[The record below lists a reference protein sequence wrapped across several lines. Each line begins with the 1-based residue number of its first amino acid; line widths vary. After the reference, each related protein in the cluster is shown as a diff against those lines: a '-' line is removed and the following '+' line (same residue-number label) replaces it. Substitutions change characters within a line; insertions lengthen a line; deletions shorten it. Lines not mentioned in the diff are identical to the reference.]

1 MFWRKNK
8 LFEENNDLST
18 KLNNIIEN
26 SEIRNEILDKIV
38 SLVNGL
44 NNVNNNQTKVT
55 KNNNNSE
62 RIGNEYVV
70 DNPVMNI

>member
-1 MFWRKNK
+1 M
-8 LFEENNDLST
+8 ST

-38 SLVNGL
+38 SLVNAL
-44 NNVNNNQTKVT
+44 NNANNNQTKVT